1 MLARPRDTNPP
12 DCPRAATNTGWSLR
26 QGDCAASWRSASVRM
41 RITISEVLPMS
52 DSGTAA
58 ELPALRLKR
67 NEDRRLHAGHLW
79 IFSNEVD
86 TQQTP
91 LTKFKAGELV
101 RVLAHNDRALGLA
114 YVNPKSLI
122 SARMLG
128 TWKIPDTA
136 WLAARI
142 RTALSLR
149 ERLYAAPYYRLVYG
163 ESDGLPGLVV
173 DRYGSACVVQIGTA
187 GMERLKSEIQQALE
201 QVLRCEALLFKNDG
215 STRDMEGLP
224 SYVEAAKGRFDEL
237 SLVVEDGLEFQVPL
251 AEGQKT
257 GWFFDQAANRRA
269 LTKYVREGARVL
281 DVFSYVGAWGVR
293 AAHGGAREVLCVDSS
308 AAALELAASN
318 GERNRPKVRNAG
330 KLTTVKGDAFDV
342 LEDLAK
348 KGTRFDL
355 VIIDPPAFAKRKK
368 DVPKALA
375 AYKRLNQLAMQ
386 LIADDGILVS
396 HSCSYHVSAEEFQDA
411 IATAGRAAERH
422 LQILEAG
429 GQAPDHPVHPS
440 IPETRY
446 LKTYF
451 CRVNDTLK

>member
-1 MLARPRDTNPP
+1 
-12 DCPRAATNTGWSLR
+12 
-26 QGDCAASWRSASVRM
+26 
-41 RITISEVLPMS
+41 MS
-52 DSGTAA
+52 DSSNVA

-91 LTKFKAGELV
+91 LPKFKAGELV

-114 YVNPKSLI
+114 YVNPQSLI

-128 TWKIPDTA
+128 TWKIPDAA

-142 RTALSLR
+142 RTALALR
-149 ERLYAAPYYRLVYG
+149 ERLYATPYYRLVYG

-187 GMERLKSEIQQALE
+187 GMEKLKPQIQQALE

-215 STRDMEGLP
+215 STREMEGLP
-224 SYVEAAKGRFDEL
+224 SYVEAAKGKFDEM
-237 SLVVEDGLEFQVPL
+237 SLVVEDGLEFQAPL
-251 AEGQKT
+251 VEGQKT

-269 LTKYVREGARVL
+269 LSKYVRKGARVL
-281 DVFSYVGAWGVR
+281 DMFSYVGAWGVR
-293 AAHGGAREVLCVDSS
+293 AAHSGAAEVLCVDSS
-308 AAALELAASN
+308 AAALELAQSN
-318 GERNRPKVRNAG
+318 AERNRVNGREGG
-330 KLTTVKGDAFDV
+330 KLTTLKGDAFDV

-348 KGTRFDL
+348 KRARFDL
-355 VIIDPPAFAKRKK
+355 VVVDPPAFAKRKK

-375 AYKRLNQLAMQ
+375 AYKRLNQLALQ

-396 HSCSYHVSAEEFQDA
+396 CSCSYHVSAEELQDA
-411 IATAGRAAERH
+411 IAKAARSADRH
-422 LQILEAG
+422 LQILEVG
-429 GQAPDHPVHPS
+429 GQAPDHPVHPA

>member
-1 MLARPRDTNPP
+1 M
-12 DCPRAATNTGWSLR
+12 RA
-26 QGDCAASWRSASVRM
+26 
-41 RITISEVLPMS
+41 TISEVLSMS
-52 DSGTAA
+52 DPSIAA

-91 LTKFKAGELV
+91 LTKFKPGELV

-122 SARMLG
+122 SARVLS
-128 TWKIPDTA
+128 TWKVPDAA
-136 WLAARI
+136 WLAGRI
-142 RTALSLR
+142 RKALALR
-149 ERLYAAPYYRLVYG
+149 ERLYSQPYYRLVYG

-187 GMERLKSEIQQALE
+187 GMELLKPQIQEALI
-201 QVLRCEALLFKNDG
+201 QVLQCDALLFKND
-215 STRDMEGLP
+215 SSVREMEGLP
-224 SYVEAAKGRFDEL
+224 SYVEAAKGKFDEL
-237 SLVVEDGLEFQVPL
+237 SRVVEDDLEFQAPL

-269 LTKYVREGARVL
+269 LARYVRKGARVL
-281 DVFSYVGAWGVR
+281 DMFSYVGAWGVR
-293 AAHGGAREVLCVDSS
+293 AAHSGAAEVLCVDSS

-318 GERNRPKVRNAG
+318 AELNSGHAGNASGDKAGSGGKAG
-330 KLTTVKGDAFDV
+330 KLATLKGDAFEV

-348 KGTRFDL
+348 KRARFDV

-368 DVPKALA
+368 DLPKALA

-386 LIADDGILVS
+386 VLADDGILVS
-396 HSCSYHVSAEEFQDA
+396 CSCSYHVSAEDLQDA
-411 IATAGRAAERH
+411 IAKAARGADKH
-422 LQILEAG
+422 LQVLEMG
-429 GQAPDHPVHPS
+429 GQAADHPVHPA

-446 LKTYF
+446 LKAYF
-451 CRVNDTLK
+451 CRVNDSLK